1 MVAFIIATHGEFSR
15 EIIKS
20 AEMIFGKQEN
30 VAFVT
35 FSPGEGLED
44 LQTKYYKALQELDGS
59 NGTLFMVDLFGGSP
73 YNAAALIA
81 ADKEEMDVIAG
92 VNLPML
98 IEGFDK
104 RQRNDFHD
112 LIQSVSQTAA
122 DGVKSFKQSLAYSN
136 ASEEND
142 LL

>member
-1 MVAFIIATHGEFSR
+1 MVAFIVATHGEFSR

-30 VAFVT
+30 VAYIT
-35 FSPGEGLED
+35 FSPGEGLDD
-44 LQTKYYKALQELDGS
+44 LQTKYHHALQALDLSKGA
-59 NGTLFMVDLFGGSP
+59 LFMVDLFGGSP
-73 YNAAALIA
+73 YNAAALIT
-81 ADKEEMDVIAG
+81 ADKEEMDVVAG

-104 RQRNDFHD
+104 RQRSDFQD

-122 DGVKSFKQSLAYSN
+122 EGVRSFKQSLAFSST
-136 ASEEND
+136 SEEND